1 MPLEFKLVF
10 ANHNGDY
17 EQRVNKLLA
26 DGWDLFE
33 VTRGVGMGHYAYMI
47 RRKRIEGE
55 PPEGQ
60 RLFER
65 LKWLREYSGK
75 TLEEAAGALGVAPGQ
90 YQDAERGYRF
100 VSLYDLSILA
110 ELYGTT
116 LSDLVRDL
124 SF

>member
-1 MPLEFKLVF
+1 MTLEFKLVF

-33 VTRGVGMGHYAYMI
+33 VERGVGMGHYAYMI
-47 RRKRIEGE
+47 RKKRIEGE

-60 RLFER
+60 QIPER
-65 LKWLREYSGK
+65 LKWLRERSGK
-75 TLEEAAGALGVAPGQ
+75 TLEDAAEALAVSPSQ
-90 YQDAERGYRF
+90 YRDAESGYRF
-100 VSLYDLSILA
+100 VSLYELSVLA

-116 LSDLVRDL
+116 LPDLVRGL